1 MRVLIPVDGSVSSA
15 NAVDLFAERA
25 RRMSVK
31 PDAELLNIQ
40 LPMPLRVLN
49 QWGLEDVRKA
59 CEADGLKVLSRCA
72 RAVEEAGVKLEQRV
86 LFGAA
91 GETIAEESERFAADL
106 IVMGARGATPAESFF
121 LGSVSRSVL
130 AHTRRPVLLARGC
143 ALPEKEN
150 MTIVLAADGSHYVT
164 RATEFIITHPE
175 FFGAAPSIKVVS
187 VVPDYSDLEKAGPQ
201 DFEPLLR
208 HARERRE
215 EENEKAWHEATDAV
229 IERLRKAGFD
239 AEGVKAAGDP
249 AEQIALYANA
259 HADLIVMGSHG
270 LGRMKTAVLGSVAMK
285 TGAFTHLPMLL
296 IRIEK

>member
-1 MRVLIPVDGSVSSA
+1 
-15 NAVDLFAERA
+15 
-25 RRMSVK
+25 
-31 PDAELLNIQ
+31 
-40 LPMPLRVLN
+40 
-49 QWGLEDVRKA
+49 
-59 CEADGLKVLSRCA
+59 
-72 RAVEEAGVKLEQRV
+72 
-86 LFGAA
+86 
-91 GETIAEESERFAADL
+91 
-106 IVMGARGATPAESFF
+106 
-121 LGSVSRSVL
+121 
-130 AHTRRPVLLARGC
+130 
-143 ALPEKEN
+143 

-175 FFGAAPSIKVVS
+175 FFGAAPSIKVVN

-239 AEGVKAAGDP
+239 AESVKAAGDP

-270 LGRMKTAVLGSVAMK
+270 YGRFKSAIMGSTATRIAASGDV
-285 TGAFTHLPMLL
+285 PLL
-296 IRIEK
+296 VIR